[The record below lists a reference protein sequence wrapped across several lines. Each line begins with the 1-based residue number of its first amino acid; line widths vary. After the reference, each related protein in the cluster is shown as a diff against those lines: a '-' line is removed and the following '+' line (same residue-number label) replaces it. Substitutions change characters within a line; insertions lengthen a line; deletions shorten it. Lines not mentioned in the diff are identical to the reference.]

1 MRWLH
6 GVLGGVRAI
15 LPIAAPLLASALL
28 IQNDPAVTF
37 RAVFLVVLCMAVV
50 TAAKVTMAIA
60 RPASLEIRRTRAL
73 GAPGQP
79 LVDTIGLFVFLT
91 YLIGWLGFLPLD
103 AGRLHLLPA
112 PPLWATVLGLVFAL
126 LGCLIGQRALWD
138 NSFAS
143 PAVQKHAGQ
152 TVVSTGVYGVVRHPL
167 YSGNLLVFTGMA
179 LWVGS
184 VAGLLGVMVIF
195 TFTLARVLIE
205 ERHLRDS
212 LPGYAAY
219 ARAVRSRLIPFV
231 L

>member
-1 MRWLH
+1 M
-6 GVLGGVRAI
+6 

-28 IQNDPAVTF
+28 TQNDPVVTL
-37 RAVFLVVLCMAVV
+37 RAVLLVVLCMAIV
-50 TAAKVTMAIA
+50 TAARVMMAIA
-60 RPASLEIRRTRAL
+60 RPASLEIRKARVLRAQ
-73 GAPGQP
+73 GQP

-143 PAVQKHAGQ
+143 PAVQKHADQ
-152 TVVSTGVYGVVRHPL
+152 TVVSTGAYGVVRHPL
-167 YSGNLLVFTGMA
+167 YTGNLLLFAGMA

-184 VAGLLGVMVIF
+184 LAGLLGVLVIF

-205 ERHLRDS
+205 ERHLRDA
-212 LPGYAAY
+212 LPGYSAY
-219 ARAVRSRLIPFV
+219 TRAVRSRLIPFV
-231 L
+231 I